1 MLFKRYQTQNDSPTL
16 LLTPLDMLK
25 PVFVYLSFN
34 SQIVNIVVKKQIHMY
49 LSVIN
54 PKIKTFRNFRIFVL
68 SPISKNENS
77 EITEILQ
84 KCDNTEM

>member
-16 LLTPLDMLK
+16 LLTPVDMLK

-34 SQIVNIVVKKQIHMY
+34 SQIVKIVVKKQIHMY